1 MGKGG
6 KTTQKVVQ
14 EIPPFLQN
22 QLTQTYN
29 LASDIQPA
37 VFAGERVAG
46 FNPLQTLAQQLTAD
60 RALAGNPTVQQAQ
73 NLLGGIISSDTQP
86 TYAESFLGD
95 IARGQSPTNPFLQT
109 QINNAISGAANQ
121 ATSQYALGGRLGSSA
136 FGTALGEGITGAAA
150 PILAQQ
156 VEADRAAQMQAAG
169 QLISAEQQNRDLQMQ
184 AAQMAPTLA
193 QQDFLNLQAL
203 SDVGAQQQLMSQAQ
217 IQAQQDFINELN
229 AAQMSKLKSL
239 ATATGLAPSATNS
252 VTTGGQKPGTIDTI
266 SQLGSTAAL
275 MAMAFSDERMKENI
289 NQIEDPIKKVNMLDG
304 VTFNYKGQPQQSAG
318 LLAQDVE
325 RVLPMAVAE
334 QDNGM
339 KAVNYAQVTGLLTEA
354 VKDLSRKVNM
364 LEARAV

>member
-6 KTTQKVVQ
+6 KSTQKVVQ

-60 RALAGNPTVQQAQ
+60 RALAGDPTVQKAQ
-73 NLLGGIISSDTQP
+73 TM
-86 TYAESFLGD
+86 LGD
-95 IARGQSPTNPFLQT
+95 TLSGNFLENPFLSN
-109 QINNAISGAANQ
+109 QIDNAISGAVNQ
-121 ATSQYALGGRLGSSA
+121 ATSQYALGGRLGSGA
-136 FGTALGEGITGAAA
+136 FGTALGAGITGAAA
-150 PILAQQ
+150 PILANQY
-156 VEADRAAQMQAAG
+156 EAERGRM
-169 QLISAEQQNRDLQMQ
+169 MQ

-203 SDVGAQQQLMSQAQ
+203 SDVGAQQQSMSQAQ

-229 AAQMSKLKSL
+229 AAQMSKLNAL

-252 VTTGGQKPGTIDTI
+252 TTTGGQKPGTVDTI